1 MNMGAQRAEA
11 QPENGTDQAAQHE
24 WLGLP
29 EFKGHDEAEQWQH
42 QDEPEE
48 RPERVRVLSVV
59 LLVLAI
65 AWTGAAIW
73 SIMQGSPALTLPNVL
88 QWVGFISPPL
98 ILMAVA
104 WLLLG
109 QTPRR
114 ETERFT
120 RAVSAMRTEST
131 ALESVLTI
139 VAARLEENHSKLRN
153 EAAKLMS
160 LGDEASDR
168 LGRVAHYLSK
178 ESGNLDKKS
187 AALEA
192 AAESARVDIG
202 VLLADLPKAE
212 KQARAVAQAMKDAGL
227 TAHEQAG
234 TLEAQLSSLAG
245 RAREADEQVGG
256 AAQRLGAHLARVE
269 STTAAAA
276 ARMDQAAATM
286 TSAVDDTM
294 ARAAEALDTTRS
306 SIDAQGAAVLAS
318 IEQNRAAFEHAGEE
332 AA

>member
-1 MNMGAQRAEA
+1 
-11 QPENGTDQAAQHE
+11 
-24 WLGLP
+24 
-29 EFKGHDEAEQWQH
+29 
-42 QDEPEE
+42 
-48 RPERVRVLSVV
+48 
-59 LLVLAI
+59 
-65 AWTGAAIW
+65 
-73 SIMQGSPALTLPNVL
+73 
-88 QWVGFISPPL
+88 
-98 ILMAVA
+98 MAVA

-212 KQARAVAQAMKDAGL
+212 EQARAVAQAMKDAGL

-332 AA
+332 AARSLAERLETIGGKVESLPGSSPRRMRPATRSSTSSPSALASSTGALPSSATTARRARAC